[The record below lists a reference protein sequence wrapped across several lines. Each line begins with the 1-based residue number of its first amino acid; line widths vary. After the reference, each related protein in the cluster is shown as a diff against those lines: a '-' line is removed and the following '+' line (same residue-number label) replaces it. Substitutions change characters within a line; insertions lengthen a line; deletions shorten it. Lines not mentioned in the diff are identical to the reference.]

1 LALAGPF
8 AAEIYAEAKYS
19 GFKSMI
25 LDQKSKNA
33 TLYDLGTPERM
44 LKSWLNMKADELNM
58 NVTPVDDWAKLLRIR
73 ADGAINDIDKG
84 VFGIQSNYVQNLSFA
99 WTQV

>member
-1 LALAGPF
+1 
-8 AAEIYAEAKYS
+8 
-19 GFKSMI
+19 
-25 LDQKSKNA
+25 
-33 TLYDLGTPERM
+33 
-44 LKSWLNMKADELNM
+44 MKADELNM